1 MPSMNWP
8 EGGIKTE
15 RKIKWRV
22 FSHWVLVLPCS
33 GAPDFWNNEFYP
45 VWASKLTLAYAPTAT
60 LALAEPNAVQPR

>member
-1 MPSMNWP
+1 MSSMNWP

-45 VWASKLTLAYAPTAT
+45 VWANKLTLASALTAT